1 MQRSRIILFVLAV
14 MLVLL
19 AFPAIA
25 GADETPDSTSGGG
38 VTATE
43 PAPDGWTWDE
53 VAPDGWTWD
62 EVAPDGWTWDEAS
75 VPESVSDEEASSS
88 PESP

>member
-1 MQRSRIILFVLAV
+1 MHRSRIILFVLAV
-14 MLVLL
+14 LLVVL

-25 GADETPDSTSGGG
+25 GADETPDVTPCGE

-53 VAPDGWTWD
+53 AAPPA
-62 EVAPDGWTWDEAS
+62 EPVVPEGWTWDEAS
-75 VPESVSDEEASSS
+75 APEPVSDEGAASS

>member
-14 MLVLL
+14 MLVML

-25 GADETPDSTSGGG
+25 GAEETPDSTSGGG

-53 VAPDGWTWD
+53 VAPPA
-62 EVAPDGWTWDEAS
+62 EPVPDGWTWDEAS
-75 VPESVSDEEASSS
+75 APDSVSDEEAPSS

>member
-1 MQRSRIILFVLAV
+1 MQRSPVILFVLAV
-14 MLVLL
+14 LLVVL
-19 AFPAIA
+19 AFPAVA
-25 GADETPDSTSGGG
+25 GADETPEVTPSGE

-53 VAPDGWTWD
+53 VALPA
-62 EVAPDGWTWDEAS
+62 EPVVPDGWTWDEAPAS
-75 VPESVSDEEASSS
+75 EPVSDEVASSS